1 MTANTD
7 ATPAF
12 CGRPRSDGPRSQVTM
27 RLDADLPEGLRA
39 THAGWQTRINK
50 ASRSEQGTTP

>member
-1 MTANTD
+1 
-7 ATPAF
+7 
-12 CGRPRSDGPRSQVTM
+12 M

-39 THAGWQTRINK
+39 TRADWQTRINK